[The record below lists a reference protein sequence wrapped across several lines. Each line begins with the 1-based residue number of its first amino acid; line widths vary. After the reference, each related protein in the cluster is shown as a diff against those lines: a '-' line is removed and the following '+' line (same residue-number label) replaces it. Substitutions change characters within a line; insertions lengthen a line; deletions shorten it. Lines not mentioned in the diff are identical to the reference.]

1 MQTVSDAVRQLLD
14 SYAKVTLSV
23 YVDGEKLDAGVG
35 AGSYTGACAGDDEFT
50 FGNACAAGANITLA
64 VSRPDLKGRRIQITW
79 AVDGTEYPLITGKV
93 EKAKVTAGRTEV
105 EVWDDMYYAGSKAFA
120 ITSAVA
126 GTCTAAA
133 AFNAVAEAMG
143 VSVEDSALALLSDI
157 TIPGGLSEL
166 GSDVTNSAV
175 AGYIAGM
182 VGGNALMSRAG
193 LLTIRQ
199 YVTVDWETEP
209 YSGGATAENEDFA
222 VTGITLQREKTVST
236 LNEDGSTTE
245 RTVSEEYLAGDGS
258 LMLSNPLASQEAAD
272 SAFAA
277 LSAVTVRPG
286 NYSFPGGLLLEPGDI
301 FTVHSMD
308 GSYAVAVGSIS
319 MSFDGGVSSSV
330 ACGGAA
336 EDSID
341 IKGTINQALKA
352 LVADYA
358 KFKKLTADNTE
369 INSAHILEL
378 LVGDIIADRI
388 KAGIIKSKDGTSV
401 VIDLDNGE
409 VDITGVFTTKTEA
422 DSSGNQYKTRVTP
435 SGMTMHKKNS
445 QGETALSSLSSDAMT
460 LCGEY
465 GIVSAYAPAET
476 YQYSNINVNSD
487 YDGTLSQVLAR
498 ASGQKALAD
507 ILLSNPSLS
516 TKLVI
521 RSQNKRNYITGLT
534 APVDA
539 SDAINKEYVDNAIA
553 ALDADVLDNTYN
565 FTMFNCSAVA
575 SNTGSPISGMPYYAI
590 LHPDYSEVPGTPI
603 STHIIMLGNDSTQ
616 AGGATPTVSVMLGS
630 MSRSGSIISQILAFS
645 TGYQTV
651 RATIGVWYKRNG

>member
-23 YVDGEKLDAGVG
+23 YVDGGKLDAGVG
-35 AGSYTGACAGDDEFT
+35 AGSYTGACAGDDEFS
-50 FGNACAAGANITLA
+50 FGNACAVGVNMTLA
-64 VSRPDLKGRRIQITW
+64 VARPDLKGRRIQITW

-93 EKAKVTAGRTEV
+93 EKAKVTAGRTEI
-105 EVWDDMYYAGSKAFA
+105 EVWDDMYFAGSKAFA
-120 ITSAVA
+120 ITSTVA
-126 GTCTAAA
+126 STCTAAT
-133 AFNAVAEAMG
+133 AFTAVADAMG

-157 TIPGGLSEL
+157 AIPDGLSEL

-193 LLTIRQ
+193 SLTIRQ
-199 YVTVDWETEP
+199 YVAVDWETEP

-222 VTGITLQREKTVST
+222 VTGITLQREKVVST
-236 LNEDGSTTE
+236 LNEDGSTSE

-258 LMLSNPLASQEAAD
+258 LMLANPLASQEAVD

-330 ACGGAA
+330 ACGGAV

-352 LVADYA
+352 LVADYT
-358 KFKKLTADNTE
+358 KFKKLTADNAE

-388 KAGIIKSKDGTSV
+388 KAGIIKSKDGSSV
-401 VIDLDNGE
+401 VIDLDNGTADIVGNVTTRS
-409 VDITGVFTTKTEA
+409 VDDGAGGVDVA
-422 DSSGNQYKTRVTP
+422 SLTP
-435 SGMTMHKKNS
+435 DGLLVGT
-445 QGETALSSLSSDAMT
+445 DAF
-460 LCGEY
+460 
-465 GIVSAYAPAET
+465 
-476 YQYSNINVNSD
+476 VNSRL
-487 YDGTLSQVLAR
+487 TKNRLQ
-498 ASGQKALAD
+498 
-507 ILLSNPSLS
+507 LLSDYGRAIFQSARSSNSGSQISVGDGANRSNVMVYANPGGSDNPGGYIAFTANKGTS
-516 TKLVI
+516 TRYLTI
-521 RSQNKRNYITGLT
+521 RCDLDGSYIRGLT
-534 APVDA
+534 APTQADDA
-539 SDAINKEYVDNAIA
+539 TNKEYVDG
-553 ALDADVLDNTYN
+553 LLSDFEADVLDNTYN
-565 FTMFNCSAVA
+565 FTMFNCSNVA
-575 SNTGSPISGMPYYAI
+575 SNTGSPITGMPYYAI
-590 LHPDYSEVPGTPI
+590 LHPDYSVVPGTPI
-603 STHIIMLGNDSTQ
+603 SSHIIMLGNDSTQ
-616 AGGATPTVSVMLGS
+616 SGGATPTTSVMLGS

-651 RATIGVWYKRNG
+651 RATIGVWYKRNK